1 MKYSVT
7 SVILPKHNLLET
19 CKLVKDAGYEGIEW
33 RVRPKPEGQED
44 KPSFWGYHRSDLSP
58 ENILKRAPELTEAM
72 KDHGLAIAAFASNC
86 RADQLEEIKRIAE
99 GAAACNCPLIRVTA
113 PRGYDGTVL
122 YPELFEETVEAYGKA
137 LDITRQYKVK
147 VIIETHVGTIFVS
160 LSLAHRLVS
169 NFSSEDIGVIY
180 DLQNQV
186 RDGYETPGLV
196 LDLLGPYV
204 VHAHIGGHKLV
215 PQPADEKGTVRWDWP
230 AVDLGEGIIDHA
242 KVLVE
247 LKRIGYQGFLSLED
261 FREDIADEDKLKRAI
276 DYLHKIDPDG

>member
-1 MKYSVT
+1 
-7 SVILPKHNLLET
+7 
-19 CKLVKDAGYEGIEW
+19 LVKDAGYEGIEW